1 MPELPEIEKL
11 VRRVRRDLAGKQVH
25 EVLVRDP
32 ATGEF
37 QSQSAG
43 RTTALVGARRY
54 GKLFSLD
61 FDNGRSVL
69 AHLRL
74 WGVAGFG
81 DRETCLAA
89 QPTVALCVGD
99 QEYFW
104 ICQVSSQFVTM
115 LPTVGIRKLDEVRRL
130 GVDPLSRG
138 FTPKTLGELL
148 AKEGRPLKAL
158 LMDQAVLAGIG
169 NTYADEILFEA
180 GIAPKQKG
188 RDLPD
193 AQAASLFRAI
203 RNVLGRALE
212 GEYGDAPGET
222 ATLRVHQAE
231 GKPCPRCGEPIRK
244 TRLGQRPTF
253 WCPRCQPLSA

>member
-25 EVLVRDP
+25 EVLARDP
-32 ATGEF
+32 NTGELR
-37 QSQSAG
+37 SQPAG
-43 RTTALVGARRY
+43 RATTIAGARRY
-54 GKLFSLD
+54 GKMFSLD
-61 FDNGRSVL
+61 LDNGRSVL

-74 WGVAGFG
+74 WGAAGFG

-89 QPTVALCVGD
+89 QPTLALRAGD
-99 QEYFW
+99 EEYFW
-104 ICQVSSQFVTM
+104 ICQVSPQFVTM

-148 AKEGRPLKAL
+148 AKEGRPLKSL

-169 NTYADEILFEA
+169 NTYTDEILFEA
-180 GIAPKQKG
+180 AIAPKQKG
-188 RDLPD
+188 RDLAE
-193 AQAASLFRAI
+193 AQVASLYRAI
-203 RNVLGRALE
+203 RQVLGRALE
-212 GEYGDAPGET
+212 GDYGDAPGDS
-222 ATLRVHQAE
+222 ATLRVHQKE
-231 GKPCPRCGEPIRK
+231 GEPCPRCGEPIQK

-253 WCPRCQPLSA
+253 WCPRCQPLNA